1 MKITQGFLQK
11 GQPLMSKNRR
21 DAIIIIL
28 VTNAILISFI
38 ESFFPLPIPIPGV
51 KLGLG
56 NIITMAGIVFLDLK
70 DVVFIVVVRSFVVA
84 VLTRGVTML
93 PFSLSGGILSALIMW
108 ILYKKCLKL
117 FSVKMISIIGAIV
130 HSTAQVVVAS
140 MMLGQLIVLYYLPA
154 LFITSIV
161 SGFITGGIG
170 ELVIN
175 EIRKKEI
182 FTAERLIG

>member
-1 MKITQGFLQK
+1 
-11 GQPLMSKNRR
+11 MSKNRK

-56 NIITMAGIVFLDLK
+56 NIITMVGIVFLGLK
-70 DVVFIVVVRSFVVA
+70 DILLIVVVRSFVVA

-108 ILYKKCLKL
+108 VLYKKFSQL
-117 FSVKMISIIGAIV
+117 FSIKIISIIGAII
-130 HSTAQVVVAS
+130 HSTAQVMVAS

-161 SGFITGGIG
+161 SGFITGRIG

-175 EIRKKEI
+175 EIRNKEI
-182 FTAERLIG
+182 FTAKKIIV